1 MTNRSLGALAVL
13 ATLALPV
20 ALSATSDKTLNKRIA
35 AAAAVL
41 DELRATPDQDIPK
54 DLWDK
59 AECVAV
65 IPSVKKAAFVV
76 GGEYGK
82 GLVTCRTG
90 ATWSSPA
97 FFLLEK
103 GSWGF
108 QIGGETVD
116 LVLLVMNKHGVDRL
130 LESKVALGADVSAAA
145 GPVGR
150 DARAATDVQLK
161 AEILSYSR
169 SQGLFAGVD
178 ISGGILKADEEDNR
192 DFYGRKVTG
201 RELLVAGKIA
211 TPAAARPFMAAV
223 HRMSAAPSKTDQR

>member
-1 MTNRSLGALAVL
+1 MMMRSLGAMAVL

-41 DELRATPDQDIPK
+41 DELRGTPDQDVPK

-65 IPSVKKAAFVV
+65 IPSLKKAAFVF

-90 ATWSSPA
+90 GSWGSPA
-97 FFLLEK
+97 FVLLEK

-116 LVLLVMNKHGVDRL
+116 LVLLIMNQHGVDRL
-130 LESKVALGADVSAAA
+130 LESKVALGGDVSVAA

-161 AEILSYSR
+161 SEILSYSR
-169 SQGLFAGVD
+169 SQGLFAGID
-178 ISGGILKADEEDNR
+178 ISGGVLKADDEDNR
-192 DFYGRKVTG
+192 DLYGRKVTG
-201 RELLVAGKIA
+201 RELLVANKLA
-211 TPAAARPFMAAV
+211 TPRAARPFMAAV
-223 HRMSAAPSKTDQR
+223 NRMSVASTTTDR

>member
-90 ATWSSPA
+90 GTWSSPA

-116 LVLLVMNKHGVDRL
+116 LVLLVMNQHGVDRL
-130 LESKVALGADVSAAA
+130 LESKVALGGDVSVAA

-161 AEILSYSR
+161 AELLSYSR
-169 SQGLFAGVD
+169 SQGLFAGID
-178 ISGGILKADEEDNR
+178 ISGGVLKADEEDNR
-192 DFYGRKVTG
+192 DLYGRKVTG
-201 RELLVAGKIA
+201 RELLVVGKIS

-223 HRMSAAPSKTDQR
+223 NRMSAAPSKTDQR